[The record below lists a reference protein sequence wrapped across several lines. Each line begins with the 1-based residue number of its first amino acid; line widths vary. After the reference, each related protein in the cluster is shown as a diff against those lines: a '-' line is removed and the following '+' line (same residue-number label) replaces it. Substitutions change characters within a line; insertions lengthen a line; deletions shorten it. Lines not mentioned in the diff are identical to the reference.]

1 MSAGRSVL
9 RDLLSN
15 WTPPGYSRALIEYK
29 PRPPLIIMLEKLARL
44 YAGSPSSAADIYAD
58 MPPLEDVEDEG
69 EDEVA
74 RFPGDIDAYALFV
87 ALEGAYLRRR
97 DRAALLN

>member
-9 RDLLSN
+9 RDLLAN
-15 WTPPGYSRALIEYK
+15 WTPPRCSRALIEYK
-29 PRPPLIIMLEKLARL
+29 PRPPLVVLLEKLARL
-44 YAGSPSSAADIYAD
+44 YASASAADIYAD

-87 ALEGAYLRRR
+87 ALDRAYLRRR
-97 DRAALLN
+97 DLAPLLN